1 MPTKYVYAFGAGSA
15 EGDGNQKS
23 LLGGKGAGLAEMSR
37 LGVPVP
43 PGFTITTE
51 VCAFFQEHAG
61 SYPEGLKE
69 EVGRQLA
76 LLEERCG
83 QRFGDPSDPLL
94 VSVRSGAARSMP
106 GMMDTVLN
114 LGLND
119 STVAA
124 MIARGVDE
132 RFLLDA
138 YRRLLTMYGD
148 VVLNVPHHDFEKI
161 LGDARQRQGAANDF
175 ELTPES
181 LRGVVADFKRIIAEH
196 GKPFPQDAQEQLW
209 GAIRAVFQSWN
220 NPRAREYMR
229 IEKITGLLGTAV
241 NVQSMVFGNRGSDCA
256 TGVAFT
262 RNPAT
267 GERRV
272 YGEYLTNAQGE
283 DVVAGIRT
291 PREITPVDG
300 GAGLAADF
308 PEAHRQLVEICAR
321 LERHYRDM
329 QDVEFTIQHG
339 KLFMLQTRAGKRTG
353 PSAVRIAV
361 EMVEEGLIDQR
372 EALGRVEPPQLAQ
385 MLAPEFDVEQKRK
398 AVAAGN
404 LLAHGLPAG
413 PGAASGRIAL
423 TADRA
428 AEMAAKGPVL
438 LVRAET
444 SPEDIVGMHASAGI
458 LTSRGGMTS
467 HAAVVARGLGKP
479 CIVGAGALDVDEHAG
494 ELRVAGKVFHE
505 GDELSMDGTAGEVI
519 AGAIATSQSEVL
531 RVLLDGAE
539 PSPAAKAFIKI
550 LEWADG
556 ERRLRIRANAD
567 TPHDATVAGA
577 LGAQGIGLCRTE
589 HMFFDDARIAWVR
602 QMILAEDEKTRTA
615 ALARLMPM
623 QQKDFE
629 GIFEA
634 LAGLPI
640 TIRLLDP
647 PLHEFLPKEEKAL
660 KVLAE
665 QMGIPAAAVKARA
678 EALAE
683 INPMLGLRGCR
694 LGITVP
700 GLYEMQVEAIV
711 RAAVVRARAG
721 EKVRPEIMIP
731 LVGTVQE
738 MVRLRE
744 MTAGIVDRILK
755 AEGLSIEILI
765 GTMIEVPR
773 AALVAGKLAEH
784 TDFFSFGTN
793 DLTQM
798 TYGYSRDDAGRF
810 LPLYVE
816 QKVLPWDPFQSIDE
830 EGVGQL
836 VRLACERGRA
846 AREHL
851 HLGVCG
857 EHGGDPQSIDFFERV
872 GLDYVS
878 CSPYRVPI
886 ARLAAAQAAL
896 ALKKKTER
904 AKPSIATAVAVA
916 GHAIA
921 DAVAAISA
929 RAGE

>member
-1 MPTKYVYAFGAGSA
+1 MATKYVYAFGAGSA
-15 EGDGNQKS
+15 EGDGNQKD

-37 LGVPVP
+37 LGNPVP

-51 VCAFFQEHAG
+51 VCAWFQDHGGA
-61 SYPEGLKE
+61 YPEGLDR
-69 EVGRQLA
+69 EVDQHLA
-76 LLEERCG
+76 QLEEQCG
-83 QRFGDPSDPLL
+83 QRFGDPGDPLL

-114 LGLND
+114 LGLSD
-119 STVAA
+119 SIVEAL
-124 MIARGVDE
+124 IARGVDE
-132 RFLLDA
+132 RFVLDS

-148 VVLNVPHHDFEKI
+148 VVLEVPHHSFEKI
-161 LGDARQRQGAANDF
+161 LGDARQRQGATNDF

-196 GKPFPQDAQEQLW
+196 GKPFPQDPKEQLW
-209 GAIRAVFQSWN
+209 GAIHAVFQSWN
-220 NPRAREYMR
+220 NTRAREYRR

-241 NVQSMVFGNRGSDCA
+241 NVQSMVFGNRGADCA

-267 GERRV
+267 GER
-272 YGEYLTNAQGE
+272 GIFGDYLINAQGE

-291 PREITPVDG
+291 PKDIAPGEG
-300 GAGLAADF
+300 KAGLGADF
-308 PEAHRQLVEICAR
+308 PEAYRQLEEVGAN

-329 QDVEFTIQHG
+329 QDLEFTIQHG
-339 KLFMLQTRAGKRTG
+339 KLFMLQTRTGKRTG
-353 PSAVRIAV
+353 PAAVRIAV
-361 EMVEEGLIDQR
+361 EMVEEGLISER
-372 EALGRVEPPQLAQ
+372 EALGRVQPEQLAQ
-385 MLAPEFDVEQKRK
+385 MLAPEFDPEQKKK
-398 AVAAGN
+398 AIAAGN
-404 LLAHGLPAG
+404 LLTRGVDAG

-423 TADRA
+423 TAERA
-428 AEMAAKGPVL
+428 AEMAAKGPVV

-444 SPEDIVGMHASAGI
+444 SPEDIVGMFASAGI
-458 LTSRGGMTS
+458 LTARGGRAS
-467 HAAVVARGLGKP
+467 HAALVARSYGKP
-479 CIVGAGALDVDEHAG
+479 CVVGAGELDVDEHAG
-494 ELRVAGKVFHE
+494 EMRVGGKVFRE
-505 GDELSMDGTAGEVI
+505 GDALSIDGTTGEVI
-519 AGAIATSQSEVL
+519 AGGIATRQSEVL
-531 RVLLDGAE
+531 RVLLDGAA
-539 PSPAAKAFIKI
+539 PSPAAKAFVK
-550 LEWADG
+550 LLGWADA

-589 HMFFDDARIAWVR
+589 HMFFDEERIAWVR
-602 QMILAEDEKTRTA
+602 QMILADDEKTRDA
-615 ALARLMPM
+615 ALARLLPM

-629 GIFEA
+629 GIFAA

-647 PLHEFLPKEEKAL
+647 PLHEFLPKEEKLL
-660 KVLAE
+660 KGLAE
-665 QMGIPAAAVKARA
+665 QMGIDAGAVKARA

-683 INPMLGLRGCR
+683 SNPMLGLRGCR

-700 GLYEMQVEAIV
+700 GIYQMQVEAIV
-711 RAAVVRARAG
+711 RAACVRAKAG
-721 EKVRPEIMIP
+721 EKVQPEIMVP

-738 MVRLRE
+738 MVVLRE
-744 MTAGIVDRILK
+744 MTAALVTRIL
-755 AEGLSIEILI
+755 AEEGVQLDILI

-773 AALVAGKLAEH
+773 AALVAGKIAEH
-784 TDFFSFGTN
+784 ADFFSFGTN

-798 TYGYSRDDAGRF
+798 TYGYSRDDANRF
-810 LPLYVE
+810 LPHYVE
-816 QKVLPWDPFQSIDE
+816 HKILPWDPFQSIDE

-836 VRLACERGRA
+836 VRLACEGGRA

-886 ARLAAAQAAL
+886 ARLAAAQASL
-896 ALKKKTER
+896 AKRKAQPEKK
-904 AKPSIATAVAVA
+904 SVATAVAVA

-921 DAVAAISA
+921 EVVAALSA
-929 RAGE
+929 KAGE

>member
-1 MPTKYVYAFGAGSA
+1 MSTKYVYAFGAGSA

-43 PGFTITTE
+43 PGFTLTTE
-51 VCAFFQEHAG
+51 VCAYFQEHAG
-61 SYPEGLKE
+61 AYPEGLKE

-76 LLEERCG
+76 LLEERTG
-83 QRFGDPSDPLL
+83 QRFGDAADPLL

-161 LGDARQRQGAANDF
+161 LGDTRKRQGATNDF

-300 GAGLAADF
+300 GPGLGADF
-308 PEAHRQLVEICAR
+308 PDAHRQLVEICAR
-321 LERHYRDM
+321 LEHHFRDM

-339 KLFMLQTRAGKRTG
+339 TLYMLQTRAGKRTG
-353 PSAVRIAV
+353 PAPLRIAV
-361 EMVEEGLIDQR
+361 EMVEEGLIGPR
-372 EALGRVEPPQLAQ
+372 EALGRAEPAQLAQ
-385 MLAPEFDVEQKRK
+385 MLAPEFDVEQKKK

-423 TADRA
+423 TAERA
-428 AEMAAKGPVL
+428 AEMAASGPVL

-444 SPEDIVGMHASAGI
+444 SPEDIVGMHASVGI

-479 CIVGAGALDVDEHAG
+479 CIVGAGDLDVDEHAG

-531 RVLLDGAE
+531 RVLLDGAA
-539 PSPAAKAFIKI
+539 PSPAAKAFVKL

-577 LGAQGIGLCRTE
+577 LGAEGIGLCRTE
-589 HMFFDDARIAWVR
+589 HMFFDDERIAWVR

-615 ALARLMPM
+615 ALARLLPM

-647 PLHEFLPKEEKAL
+647 PLHEFLPKEEKLL
-660 KVLAE
+660 KGLAE
-665 QMGIPAAAVKARA
+665 QI
-678 EALAE
+678 
-683 INPMLGLRGCR
+683 
-694 LGITVP
+694 
-700 GLYEMQVEAIV
+700 
-711 RAAVVRARAG
+711 
-721 EKVRPEIMIP
+721 
-731 LVGTVQE
+731 
-738 MVRLRE
+738 
-744 MTAGIVDRILK
+744 DRK
-755 AEGLSIEILI
+755 
-765 GTMIEVPR
+765 
-773 AALVAGKLAEH
+773 
-784 TDFFSFGTN
+784 
-793 DLTQM
+793 
-798 TYGYSRDDAGRF
+798 
-810 LPLYVE
+810 
-816 QKVLPWDPFQSIDE
+816 
-830 EGVGQL
+830 
-836 VRLACERGRA
+836 
-846 AREHL
+846 
-851 HLGVCG
+851 
-857 EHGGDPQSIDFFERV
+857 
-872 GLDYVS
+872 
-878 CSPYRVPI
+878 
-886 ARLAAAQAAL
+886 
-896 ALKKKTER
+896 
-904 AKPSIATAVAVA
+904 
-916 GHAIA
+916 
-921 DAVAAISA
+921 
-929 RAGE
+929 